1 MDVTEIERRVDRAIA
16 APITVNA
23 EIGGIALENMGQ
35 VMEFAKLMAV
45 SGSAVPGY
53 LRGNPGGCLAIC
65 SRALRWQ
72 MDPFAVAEKSY
83 QVVNK
88 GEERIAFEAQ
98 LVHAVITARAP
109 LKTRLRHEI
118 LGEGD
123 QRRCKVSGL
132 FRGEERP
139 HEYTSPTLKEMLD
152 ARPKRRDGGG
162 YGGSPLWETVPEV
175 QLAYS
180 TVRQWCRLFASEV
193 LLGVYT
199 PDELDDGSI
208 AVDMPI
214 SKVAAYAQKLRDAKA
229 ARAAGDRG
237 FDVEHV
243 ATQAAARNSIIEG
256 EVNSDVV
263 KEEVKDEVVKGSGDE
278 PVGEGRGDQSGAGA
292 DSGPDKGG
300 SDDAVGGDPK
310 DGEQSAGQ
318 SAAQQPED
326 QADIFPGD
334 RKPKQEPSKGK
345 RR

>member
-1 MDVTEIERRVDRAIA
+1 
-16 APITVNA
+16 
-23 EIGGIALENMGQ
+23 MGQ
-35 VMEFAKLMAV
+35 VMEFAKLMSV

-109 LKTRLRHEI
+109 LRTRLRHEI
-118 LGEGD
+118 LGEGNE
-123 QRRCKVSGL
+123 RRCKVSGL
-132 FRGEERP
+132 FRGEDKP

-199 PDELDDGSI
+199 PDELEDGTTKIIES
-208 AVDMPI
+208 AP
-214 SKVAAYAQKLRDAKA
+214 SKVDAYAQKLREATA
-229 ARAAGDRG
+229 ARAGENRG
-237 FDVEHV
+237 FNQDHV
-243 ATQAAARNSIIEG
+243 NEMAAGRSSIIEG
-256 EVNSDVV
+256 EINPDPA
-263 KEEVKDEVVKGSGDE
+263 EQKDATNERSNDE
-278 PVGEGRGDQSGAGA
+278 PVGERRADGDQGGGVRDRHEGGGGEGGGAIESVRA
-292 DSGPDKGG
+292 
-300 SDDAVGGDPK
+300 
-310 DGEQSAGQ
+310 ELAGQ
-318 SAAQQPED
+318 EAPPSG
-326 QADIFPGD
+326 QADLLD
-334 RKPKQEPSKGK
+334 DKPKGTGKGK
-345 RR
+345 AKR